1 MSDSDLS
8 QEHRELGYGKG
19 RGKRK
24 ACRHKHIQRIHKVF
38 VGLFLSS
45 SMLASEIGWLDLNV
59 FFSQDNSDETSAL
72 TILCLCFILLLDVK
86 QKWSFRLL
94 YFISN
99 ASLFSLITFK
109 SPWPSIMSWKG
120 LNCQ

>member
-1 MSDSDLS
+1 MG
-8 QEHRELGYGKG
+8 REEEKENHAGT
-19 RGKRK
+19 
-24 ACRHKHIQRIHKVF
+24 HTQRIHNVF
-38 VGLFLSS
+38 VCLFLSS
-45 SMLASEIGWLDLNV
+45 SMLASQIGW
-59 FFSQDNSDETSAL
+59 SAL
-72 TILCLCFILLLDVK
+72 TILSLCFILLLDVK
-86 QKWSFRLL
+86 QKWSFCLL